1 MGTDFIIKILQE
13 VQKFELSPFAKNNP
27 EIDDFRCWL
36 NYEKYR
42 KESPTKLML
51 ENKID
56 VNYLENEIC
65 KQILLVSRY
74 AKLAIRKGL
83 QDFPEI
89 ANEEFT
95 YLYRIKDEP
104 GLSKMALIER
114 NGHEKATGM
123 HIIRRLVDYNL
134 ILEQNDAN
142 DKRSKL
148 LFLTEKG
155 NKYFDNSA
163 PVIDDISTFMS
174 GDLSHEEKVHLL
186 QILIKLNTFHYTLY
200 QKGM

>member
-1 MGTDFIIKILQE
+1 MSTDFIINVLREI
-13 VQKFELSPFAKNNP
+13 QKFESSSFAKNNP

-51 ENKID
+51 ENNFD
-56 VNYLENEIC
+56 GNFLENEIC
-65 KQILLVSRY
+65 KQIILISRY
-74 AKLAIRKGL
+74 ARIAVRKGL
-83 QDFPEI
+83 HEFPEL

-123 HIIRRLVDYNL
+123 HIIRRLVEYNL
-134 ILEQNDAN
+134 ISEEDDGN

-148 LFLTEKG
+148 LNLTNKG
-155 NKYFDNSA
+155 RSYFDNSF
-163 PVIDDISTFMS
+163 PIVNGISTFMS
-174 GDLSHEEKVHLL
+174 GDLSTEEKKILL
-186 QILIKLNTFHYTLY
+186 QVLVKLNTFHYTFY
-200 QKGM
+200 QKNR